1 MALDLGV
8 SRKWCG
14 PAAIE
19 SQSCSPQETSIGQDT
34 QSRQPAGNVWM
45 CPAIRELRGEILPG
59 GGVAQGPREGAT
71 ATARGITEGLGGMR
85 QRGWPG

>member
-19 SQSCSPQETSIGQDT
+19 SQSCSPQET
-34 QSRQPAGNVWM
+34 QSARIHKAGSQQEM
-45 CPAIRELRGEILPG
+45 CGCAPRFESSEGKSYRE